1 MSLNTAVEGY
11 DSDFRNKSCLT
22 GSCGIFVLFKML
34 LLFMNAVG
42 GMECG
47 WGRKLLFNPCFLRAE
62 SRGRDHYN
70 RYAMC
75 WNDRKYFP
83 LERDVLPMAAL

>member
-47 WGRKLLFNPCFLRAE
+47 
-62 SRGRDHYN
+62 
-70 RYAMC
+70 
-75 WNDRKYFP
+75 
-83 LERDVLPMAAL
+83 

>member
-1 MSLNTAVEGY
+1 MVEGH
-11 DSDFRNKSCLT
+11 DSDFRKRSYLT

-47 WGRKLLFNPCFLRAE
+47 
-62 SRGRDHYN
+62 
-70 RYAMC
+70 
-75 WNDRKYFP
+75 
-83 LERDVLPMAAL
+83 